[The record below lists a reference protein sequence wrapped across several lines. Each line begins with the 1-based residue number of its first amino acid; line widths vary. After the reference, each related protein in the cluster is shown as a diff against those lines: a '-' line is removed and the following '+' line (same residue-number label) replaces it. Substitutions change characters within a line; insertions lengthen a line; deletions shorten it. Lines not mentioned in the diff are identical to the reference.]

1 MEKGKGNIREKYKEE
16 EKRERK
22 VKKREKEEKEMEAN
36 ERLKTG
42 ENGGMEGSNC
52 RRGRAVVGR

>member
-42 ENGGMEGSNC
+42 ENGGMEG
-52 RRGRAVVGR
+52 